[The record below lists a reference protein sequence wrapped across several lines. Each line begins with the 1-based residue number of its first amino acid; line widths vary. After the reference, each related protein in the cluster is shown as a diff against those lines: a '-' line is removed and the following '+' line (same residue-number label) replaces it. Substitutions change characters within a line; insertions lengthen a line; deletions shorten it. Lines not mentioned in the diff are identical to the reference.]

1 VLYAVYPGAKEEQ
14 VKEQE
19 QKKQQIA
26 PAQKVK
32 ESSRHSVPVK
42 GLIKG
47 MAIHYARCCHP
58 LPGDRIVG
66 IVTTG
71 RGVTIHTINC
81 STLEDFADS
90 PERWLDVSWDTN
102 AEEPQAFMGRVHAVL
117 ANEPGSLGT
126 ISSVIGRSGG
136 NIFNLKVINR
146 GEDFYEMLLDIEV
159 TGVRQLSNIMA
170 ALRATPVVNSVDR
183 AFS

>member
-1 VLYAVYPGAKEEQ
+1 
-14 VKEQE
+14 
-19 QKKQQIA
+19 
-26 PAQKVK
+26 
-32 ESSRHSVPVK
+32 
-42 GLIKG
+42 
-47 MAIHYARCCHP
+47 
-58 LPGDRIVG
+58 
-66 IVTTG
+66 
-71 RGVTIHTINC
+71 
-81 STLEDFADS
+81 
-90 PERWLDVSWDTN
+90 
-102 AEEPQAFMGRVHAVL
+102 VL